1 MKNSVYNMCRKQ
13 EGRLY
18 IHICS
23 SMWKIISSG
32 NIGSFQCDQGQVGET
47 HFSLNP
53 HLCLLKFW
61 TLEMHYLS
69 KK

>member
-23 SMWKIISSG
+23 NMWKIISSG
-32 NIGSFQCDQGQVGET
+32 NTGPFQNGNHVARGRWERLT
-47 HFSLNP
+47 FH
-53 HLCLLKFW
+53 
-61 TLEMHYLS
+61 
-69 KK
+69 